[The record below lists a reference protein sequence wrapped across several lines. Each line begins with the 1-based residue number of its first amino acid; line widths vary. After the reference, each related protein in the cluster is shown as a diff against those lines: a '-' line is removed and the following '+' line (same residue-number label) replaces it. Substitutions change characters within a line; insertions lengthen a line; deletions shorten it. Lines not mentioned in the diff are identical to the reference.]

1 MTFALFFLAEYAHI
15 ILMSLLTSLL
25 FLGGWLPFT
34 SLLNWIPGEI
44 NLAIKTTFLVFCFVW
59 VRASFPRM
67 RYDALMQLLW
77 KSYLPF
83 SLGFLIFVSSIIF
96 IFN

>member
-15 ILMSLLTSLL
+15 IIMSLITALL
-25 FLGGWLPFT
+25 FLGGWLPILGMDF
-34 SLLNWIPGEI
+34 IPDVI
-44 NLAIKTTFLVFCFVW
+44 NLAIKTTLFIFGFIW

-77 KSYLPF
+77 KSYLPLL
-83 SLGFLIFVSSIIF
+83 LGFTIFVSSIIF
-96 IFN
+96 IGS